1 MAIYE
6 LCVQESDFRDY
17 MEGHSILEGL
27 SDSDYERVTQ
37 EIIDRAG
44 EPKDKLYT
52 DFGRW
57 FVGTAYF
64 DDAWEAFMHAIDDY
78 IDMKAEEVIAEIA
91 SEDVGRANL
100 SEAPLDE
107 ERFTPT
113 IWWYCEETRTF
124 YPVGTTVREVEKDA
138 EG

>member
-17 MEGHSILEGL
+17 MEGHVLLEGL
-27 SDSDYERVTQ
+27 SDSDYEKVAQ

-57 FVGTAYF
+57 FISTTYF

-78 IDMKAEEVIAEIA
+78 IDMKAEEIVNEMTPEEIGT
-91 SEDVGRANL
+91 VNL
-100 SEAPLDE
+100 SDAPLDE
-107 ERFTPT
+107 EGFTL
-113 IWWYCEETRTF
+113 IDRWYCEETCTY
-124 YPVGTTVREVEKDA
+124 YPVGTTVREIEKDA